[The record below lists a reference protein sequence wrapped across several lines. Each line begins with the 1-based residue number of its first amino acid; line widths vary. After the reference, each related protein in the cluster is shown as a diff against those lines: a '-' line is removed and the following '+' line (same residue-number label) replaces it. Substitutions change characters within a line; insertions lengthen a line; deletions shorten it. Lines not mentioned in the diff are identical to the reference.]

1 MEAEAG
7 QNPTGSS
14 GHEFRLELWLAY
26 PGDLAEPAAE
36 EACAALLDDAERA
49 RAARFRFDRHR
60 REFLATHAL
69 TRVALSHAHP
79 LPPHAWR
86 FSVNKYGKPSSIPE
100 CGLRFNQSNSVE
112 LAVCLIARPNARP
125 GARPITGI
133 ATNPGAA
140 AAEVGPAAAVDVG
153 VDVESFARAEEIV
166 PLAPRV
172 FSAVERAQLDALPI
186 TARPDRALSLWTL
199 KEAYIKARGMGLSL
213 PLDGIS
219 FLFDGPQAMRFEAIR
234 FEVAPGVDDDHER
247 WRFCRFD
254 HAGHRIALAV
264 EANAAP
270 NPEIAAT
277 GNLEIFEVRPPL
289 GSPTRLA
296 LGSPA
301 WFPISAATGS
311 VREA

>member
-1 MEAEAG
+1 MEPAAG
-7 QNPTGSS
+7 KNPTGSS
-14 GHEFRLELWLAY
+14 GLEFGLELWLAD
-26 PGDLAEPAAE
+26 PGDLAESAVE

-60 REFLATHAL
+60 REYLATHAL

-79 LPPHAWR
+79 LPPQAWR
-86 FSVNKYGKPSSIPE
+86 FSVNKYVKPSPIPE

-112 LAVCLIARPNARP
+112 LAVCLVARSTA
-125 GARPITGI
+125 
-133 ATNPGAA
+133 NPGAA
-140 AAEVGPAAAVDVG
+140 TAEVGAEVG

-172 FSAVERAQLDALPI
+172 FSAAERAQLDALP
-186 TARPDRALSLWTL
+186 AAERPDRALSLWTL

-213 PLDGIS
+213 PLQGIS
-219 FLFDGPQAMRFEAIR
+219 FLFDGPNTGRPDAMRL
-234 FEVAPGVDDDHER
+234 EVELGVDDDPVR
-247 WRFCRFD
+247 WRFCQFD

-270 NPEIAAT
+270 GPEIAS
-277 GNLEIFEVRPPL
+277 EIFEVRPPT
-289 GSPTRLA
+289 GPPTRLA

-301 WFPISAATGS
+301 WF
-311 VREA
+311 